1 MFALPEEIKVL
12 VAFLVT
18 QGVKAVANLFGK
30 DISGMGAAAVAVLV
44 GSVVFF
50 AEGLLGLVSPDKQE
64 VVQSALA
71 LVALLLSSFGTHY
84 TYKNVAKA

>member
-1 MFALPEEIKVL
+1 MFSLPEEIKVL

-30 DISGMGAAAVAVLV
+30 DIGGVGAAGVAVLV
-44 GSVVFF
+44 GAIVFF
-50 AEGLLGLVSPDKQE
+50 AEGLLALVSPEKQE

-84 TYKNVAKA
+84 TYKGINKS

>member
-30 DISGMGAAAVAVLV
+30 DIGGIGAAGVAVLV
-44 GSVVFF
+44 GSIVFF
-50 AEGLLGLVSPDKQE
+50 AEGLLALVSPEKQE

-84 TYKNVAKA
+84 TYKSIGK

>member
-30 DISGMGAAAVAVLV
+30 DIGGMGAAGVAVLV

-50 AEGLLGLVSPDKQE
+50 AEGLLSLVSPEKQE

-84 TYKNVAKA
+84 TYANLKK

>member
-30 DISGMGAAAVAVLV
+30 DIGGVGAAAVAVLV
-44 GSVVFF
+44 GSIIFF
-50 AEGLLGLVSPDKQE
+50 AEGLLGLVSPEKQE

-84 TYKNVAKA
+84 TYKGINKS

>member
-30 DISGMGAAAVAVLV
+30 DIGGVGAASVAVFV
-44 GSVVFF
+44 GAVVFF
-50 AEGLLGLVSPDKQE
+50 AEGLLALVSPEKQE

-84 TYKNVAKA
+84 TYKNISK

>member
-30 DISGMGAAAVAVLV
+30 DIGGMGAAGVAVLV
-44 GSVVFF
+44 GSIVFF
-50 AEGLLGLVSPDKQE
+50 AEGLLSLVSPEKQE
-64 VVQSALA
+64 VVQAGMA

-84 TYKNVAKA
+84 TYKNISK